1 MQGMRVHTPYAG
13 RLALFTLLA
22 LAAPACAQGNPSS
35 ATNPFYGSITL
46 RPATDETIKLSL
58 DGAINM
64 GLQNNLGLKEAESGE
79 KLLHGEKNEAVQ
91 EFLPTFMV
99 QARPA
104 STSTTLP
111 LSASAPALSAA
122 SVPCFPMASFRPCH
136 TSPATP

>member
-1 MQGMRVHTPYAG
+1 MCIRD
-13 RLALFTLLA
+13 
-22 LAAPACAQGNPSS
+22 NPSS

-99 QARPA
+99 QGQTGVYQHNLAALGFGPGIIG
-104 STSTTLP
+104 SFSSLFP
-111 LSASAPALSAA
+111 NGKLPALSYI
-122 SVPCFPMASFRPCH
+122 CLLY
-136 TSPATP
+136 TSRCV